1 MSLSIKKKA
10 IKKAVSV
17 VTTIATVVCMSGI
30 ASFSVTS
37 LALADVVD
45 GALIKSNATNSDGS
59 PTLSSLDVYIVKLVG
74 TKKFKRLV
82 LSPTVFNSYGHL
94 NWGDIQTVSQSVMD
108 EYATSALVR
117 VDTDPDEKVYAL
129 APENDTGKKSWV
141 NVTAAE
147 FLGVSGSEDGD
158 SIYTINS
165 TDAGSYVATGDVT
178 TVAQLET
185 FYSAGT
191 LPGVVVGDLTVALS
205 ADTPVSGY
213 IINSQATA
221 ELARFVFSGNGT
233 VDSVSLKRLGISDQ
247 NALANVYLY
256 DGVNRLTDG
265 YSFNTNGDI
274 VMNNLSIAVSGS
286 KIITVKADVSATA
299 SPTSATI
306 SISLTSY
313 TMTGGAANAVSLTGN
328 TMSIVTGSL
337 ATASLSAN
345 TVTGTP
351 TVNAG
356 TSAYTF
362 WAAPLQV
369 NTRTVSLGSAAF
381 RMIGSAPSD
390 ALSNIALFIDGVDT
404 SEVAV
409 VTTIQGSNYAVF
421 DLTSSPISLTTGSHT
436 VDVRATIEKGSNRT
450 IQLSLQNAAD
460 LTIADSQVGVNI
472 AVSGTI
478 PNNAASISINTGSA
492 TVVVDPTFQSLT
504 NVTGGTAN
512 AVIGKYK
519 VHAYGEDVKVSSLSV
534 LPVMT
539 STGTTATAT
548 ATVAA
553 GLVTG
558 TTITAAGSGYTV
570 APAVTVTANDSTAT
584 ATGTFAGNI
593 LTAVT
598 LVSGGS
604 GYLTAPVVT
613 ITQGACTSLPTA
625 TATISGGAVTGFT
638 ITGDGTGSCT
648 NGAATIAIAAGAG
661 ATAATATATI
671 SSGAVSAITITAAGT
686 GHATAPTIAIA
697 APVFTTAGGLNNV
710 TLYLDGSQVGSQQT
724 WPVAGGNLT
733 YQLGSQMIVPAG
745 TDSYLEVRADL
756 QTTSNVNYTAGTVA
770 ATLNVGSSNAQGQN
784 SLATLNLPT
793 STVTGNTLAIQTGL
807 LVVST
812 NTGFVSQTASPNT
825 AGIKIGS
832 FILQN
837 QATSESVRITSLVV
851 ALSGTAALTNF
862 SALKTSETSGSGS
875 TPVQPQASNTFSVDF
890 TLAPGASKTIDIV
903 TDSGTASSGTIIT
916 ALTVASVGVI
926 SNVSSAGTSVAG
938 QTITMSAGTVATPTL
953 LTASSTPAQYIAAGS
968 TGGSADGTKATYN
981 FISTGGASTISELK
995 FTVTGP
1001 NTVTS
1006 VKVGDVSA
1014 QPVAGVAYL
1023 TGLSLAVPNGG
1034 SGLTQDVFIS
1044 YSEVG
1049 TSGIVP
1055 GTTSAVA
1062 LTYLT
1067 YTSGGT
1073 TTTIT
1078 PTITAPTMTMVG
1090 SKPTVNVT
1098 TTTSSGL
1105 NLAAENKI
1113 GEVTITADEKGN
1125 IKLNDIQFSV
1135 GSSNFTT
1142 LPTFTSARIADGT
1155 TTVIGSSCG
1164 QGTAAAASQT
1174 IFCEFAT
1181 VGNTMTTTTGVVD
1194 VESNTDFDGYTIAA
1208 NTSKTFSLYATVS
1221 AANTGT
1227 GTATISSSVVAA
1239 GFNWDDAS
1247 YPIFVSDGTT
1257 ASPANGTN
1265 LSGTSIYNFPTGSYT
1280 IEQ

>member
-37 LALADVVD
+37 LAIADVVD
-45 GALIKSNATNSDGS
+45 GALIKSNATNPDGS

-82 LSPTVFNSYGHL
+82 LNPTVFNSYGHL

-108 EYATSALVR
+108 EYTTSALVR

-147 FLGVSGSEDGD
+147 FLGVAGSEDGD

-165 TDAGSYVATGDVT
+165 TDAGSYVAAGDVT

-205 ADTPVSGY
+205 ADTPASGY

-247 NALANVYLY
+247 NALTNVYLY

-265 YSFNTNGDI
+265 YSFNTSGDI
-274 VMNNLSIAVSGS
+274 IMNNLSIAVSGS

-313 TMTGGAANAVSLTGN
+313 TMTGGAANTVNLTGN

-369 NTRTVSLGSAAF
+369 NTRTVSLRSAAF

-504 NVTGGTAN
+504 NITGGTAN

-539 STGTTATAT
+539 STGTTAAATTNLTAG
-548 ATVAA
+548 AVSSVTV
-553 GLVTG
+553 G
-558 TTITAAGSGYTV
+558 TAGSGYTAAPATTALASPQVQATATSDNAGAITMV
-570 APAVTVTANDSTAT
+570 ANGSGYIVTPAVTH
-584 ATGTFAGNI
+584 
-593 LTAVT
+593 
-598 LVSGGS
+598 SGGTC
-604 GYLTAPVVT
+604 TAPVW
-613 ITQGACTSLPTA
+613 TA
-625 TATISGGAVTGFT
+625 TVTNYAVASIALTS
-638 ITGDGTGSCT
+638 GSCT
-648 NGAATIAIAAGAG
+648 AAPTIAIAAPTGVTAVI
-661 ATAATATATI
+661 ATTATI
-671 SSGAVSAITITAAGT
+671 SSGSVTGVTVTTAGSGYT
-686 GHATAPTIAIA
+686 TAPTFTIA

-756 QTTSNVNYTAGTVA
+756 QTTTNVNYTAGTVA

-825 AGIKIGS
+825 AGIRIGS

-837 QATSESVRITSLVV
+837 QATSESVRITSLGV

-890 TLAPGASKTIDIV
+890 TLAPGASKTIDIF

-916 ALTVASVGVI
+916 ALTVASIGVT

-938 QTITMSAGTVATPTL
+938 QTITMSAGTVATPTI
-953 LTASSTPAQYIAAGS
+953 LTATSTPAQYIAAGD
-968 TGGSADGTKATYN
+968 GGSADGTKATYN

-995 FTVTGP
+995 FTVTGA

-1014 QPVAGVAYL
+1014 QPVSGVAYL

-1062 LTYLT
+1062 LTYAT

-1078 PTITAPTMTMVG
+1078 PTVSAPTMIMVG
-1090 SKPTVNVT
+1090 SKPTVEISGT
-1098 TTTSSGL
+1098 QATGL
-1105 NLAAENKI
+1105 NISGESKV
-1113 GEVTITADEKGN
+1113 GEVTVHADAKGN
-1125 IKLNDIQFSV
+1125 IKVNTVVFTVSSSGFSTAPTAI
-1135 GSSNFTT
+1135 GSPR
-1142 LPTFTSARIADGT
+1142 LADGNIT
-1155 TTVIGSSCG
+1155 ITDAVCTPASLVVTC
-1164 QGTAAAASQT
+1164 TLDTDAAP
-1174 IFCEFAT
+1174 
-1181 VGNTMTTTTGVVD
+1181 TTG
-1194 VESNTDFDGYTIAA
+1194 FDGYTIAA
-1208 NTSKTFSLYATVS
+1208 GTSKTFSLFGTLTG
-1221 AANTGT
+1221 AAAVGSGT
-1227 GTATISSSVVAA
+1227 PIVSSSVGAST
-1239 GFNWDDAS
+1239 FNWDDTS
-1247 YPIFVSDGTT
+1247 T
-1257 ASPANGTN
+1257 NGGAGSFN
-1265 LSGTSIYNFPTGSYT
+1265 LSGSSIYNFPTSSWS
-1280 IEQ
+1280 IRQ